1 MEKKKLN
8 LSQFKADAFAVENLL
23 EIKGGSG
30 SCYTGSA
37 RCYTNVGSNDG
48 DSRRCDTFMCN

>member
-8 LSQFKADAFAVENLL
+8 LKEFKASALEVEKLL

-37 RCYTNVGSNDG
+37 NCHTNVGGNDG
-48 DSRRCDTFMCN
+48 DTRRCDSFLCN